1 MSCDCN
7 DCFACEQKNIP
18 GWVSTHPFPSYS
30 EMCTIINNTF
40 GHEAFKYIAEY
51 DECNHNLLKTIY
63 ESNIDEIVSKNI
75 GNLINTKGGFN
86 AMHANFR
93 IFKYCSPFSD
103 SPPEVRVN
111 TFLLDCHW
119 NGIGKWKL

>member
-1 MSCDCN
+1 
-7 DCFACEQKNIP
+7 
-18 GWVSTHPFPSYS
+18 
-30 EMCTIINNTF
+30 MCTIINNTF

>member
-51 DECNHNLLKTIY
+51 EENNHNALKLIY
-63 ESNIDEIVSKNI
+63 ESNIDETISKNF
-75 GNLINTKGGFN
+75 GNLLYEKGGFN
-86 AMHANFR
+86 AMQANYK
-93 IFKYCSPFSD
+93 IFAYCSPFSD
-103 SPPEVRVN
+103 SPPQVRVN
-111 TFLLDCHW
+111 VILLSWHW
-119 NGIGKWKL
+119 DGIGKWKK